1 LFASL
6 LLGISKSAGSLS
18 AHSDRTLEGELRS
31 AATTATVALSLAM
44 SGPRT
49 SDLITPAKT
58 TEEDAWLFTDE
69 ELAETP
75 SRVAGISAADEDRVH
90 AASTRFI
97 LDCATELNLPQI
109 TGLVAAT
116 FARRFFMLESITDHS
131 PALVASACLFLACK
145 VQETHKR
152 LREFVSA
159 TVKVRTSCSARG
171 IEGEDIHDDSPLFEG
186 EKLAMLAKE
195 ADVLRILNFEM
206 AVGQPHKHLLV
217 LNKLFLNAYQRETKD
232 VVAAR
237 LRVKSKEAG
246 QYAWNLINDS
256 IGSYLHV
263 RYDAREI
270 ATTAIFLAAAAFELT
285 LEPLANGAP
294 WHSYFKCSL
303 DHIDEIGNAMLN
315 NFDLAAQQNGH
326 RVKEER
332 L

>member
-58 TEEDAWLFTDE
+58 TEEDAWLFT
-69 ELAETP
+69 
-75 SRVAGISAADEDRVH
+75 DEDRVH